1 MASAKRFPDGP
12 APPVLHYVVANLIG
26 YVAVA
31 YLYATLNDTPELW
44 LAVWGQGYM
53 VLACTFVAIVFSK
66 IFSHRDCGGS
76 PFFLLL
82 FSASFQVCLA
92 QVMVFVGWSSSGF
105 NLDRFFS
112 EWVGS
117 SHPDNYWDVRVLW
130 MFNAIMIKDMPWL
143 IVYDCKL
150 IGVHHVASCM
160 GNFLV
165 LHYQPDS
172 ARLMAVLCATVE
184 FGSGINSIACFDPT
198 SSFKFSISK
207 WAMLVS
213 NIGSV
218 VLIATHLAIADWSV
232 WWIYCFV
239 ATFPIVY
246 LRHDAIVIMEA
257 NLKSRGD
264 ILKKEK

>member
-172 ARLMAVLCATVE
+172 ARLMVGDTKYVCGWRVHVCCSSVCGCECACGCWRVCVRACTCMGVGTKASFE
-184 FGSGINSIACFDPT
+184 INLVCSPNEIKRDP
-198 SSFKFSISK
+198 
-207 WAMLVS
+207 M
-213 NIGSV
+213 
-218 VLIATHLAIADWSV
+218 
-232 WWIYCFV
+232 
-239 ATFPIVY
+239 
-246 LRHDAIVIMEA
+246 
-257 NLKSRGD
+257 
-264 ILKKEK
+264 